1 MGSEYPLTTNYQ
13 LIRKM
18 ESVDNDK
25 GYVEAKFPTE
35 GVKDRLKYVYRLPK
49 SEPDTGTYIIK
60 LTFN

>member
-1 MGSEYPLTTNYQ
+1 
-13 LIRKM
+13 M
-18 ESVDNDK
+18 ESVDNEK
-25 GYVEAKFPTE
+25 GFVEAKFPTE